1 MLCFVLSGC
10 KKNDTLESDKVETTT
25 DGAELLLQMQD
36 EKNEQ
41 SKELT
46 TEVIRGD
53 FTKSLNAKAYLT
65 YTKSS
70 QITYETKSLTT
81 IFVEYLVKENQ
92 VVKKG
97 DAIATIRYEGDPIHL
112 EELKVQLKQLEEKV
126 EIDLSQ
132 KKSQI
137 KSLENQ
143 IHQTTDKNEKT
154 KLQSQLE
161 AATIDYTSYEN
172 QTNESKQLLQTE
184 IKDYKLIGTTDYILA
199 PCDGIAAKPE
209 DIESESALWM
219 GQLIL
224 TIYEPESAI
233 LAFEDLNS
241 LIRYGMD
248 VSIEV
253 TINKETET
261 LTGKV
266 ISGENLI
273 SEDRRTGYAYVKVDD
288 FDCTKYLE
296 AKFKVMAMI
305 IDIKDVLLVEEIA
318 VTVEDSK
325 TYITCLENGKRE
337 KVYFV
342 SGGLNDTYYW
352 VLEGLEEGMAALR

>member
-1 MLCFVLSGC
+1 MLCLVLSGC
-10 KKNDTLESDKVETTT
+10 KKSETLEADNVETTT
-25 DGAELLLQMQD
+25 DGSELLLQMQD

-41 SKELT
+41 SKEIT
-46 TEVIRGD
+46 TEVFYGD
-53 FTKSLNAKAYLT
+53 YTKSLNAKAYLT
-65 YTKSS
+65 YTKST

-81 IFVEYLVKENQ
+81 MFVEYLIEENQ
-92 VVKKG
+92 LVKKG
-97 DAIATIRYEGDPIHL
+97 DAIATIRYEGDLIHL
-112 EELKVQLKQLEEKV
+112 EELKVQLKQLVEKV
-126 EIDLSQ
+126 EIELSQ
-132 KKSQI
+132 KKEQI
-137 KSLENQ
+137 KDLENQ
-143 IHQTTDKNEKT
+143 IQQTTEKT
-154 KLQSQLE
+154 EKIKLQSQLE
-161 AATIDYTSYEN
+161 AATIDYTTYEN
-172 QTNESKQLLQTE
+172 EVNESKQLLQSE
-184 IKDYKLIGTTDYILA
+184 INDYKLSGTTDYILA

-219 GQLIL
+219 DQPIL
-224 TIYEPESAI
+224 TIFEPESAI

-253 TINKETET
+253 TNHQETET

-288 FDCTKYLE
+288 FDCTNYLE

-305 IDIKDVLLVEEIA
+305 IDIKDVLLVEEAA

-325 TYITCLENGKRE
+325 TYIICLENGKRK
-337 KVYFV
+337 KVYFI
-342 SGGLNDTYYW
+342 SGGMNDTYYW